1 MLVIRRSV
9 VCQLV
14 VEAAPQRSTVMS
26 AATAAAAGGCL
37 VSQSTSRKIKWGS
50 RVWAIMGPLC

>member
-1 MLVIRRSV
+1 MLVRRSV

-26 AATAAAAGGCL
+26 AATAAAGGCL